1 MTVTLYAMGE
11 VVLLLSAAIGIGR
24 VSQQRQI
31 DREIDALLAT
41 APSSVAPS
49 ISEADLTG
57 LPEPVQR
64 WMRWSGVVG
73 NEGVGV
79 VRLKQQGRFQLE
91 GRGWFPFEADQYFIT
106 QRPAFLWRVSMQMFP
121 LVKVYGRD
129 RYADGEGGMQI
140 KVLSLVPVVDKT
152 GEGLNQGALLRYL
165 GETIWFPSGALSPHI
180 VWRGINDD
188 AAEATMTYGG
198 VSASATFL
206 FDAAGRPTV
215 VEAQRYNDSRGEIL
229 PWKVTS
235 TAFGERGGVR
245 MPVEGIGTW
254 EFEEGEFDYVELRVT
269 TVDYN
274 VPSRY

>member
-1 MTVTLYAMGE
+1 VSMSDTRPALRPEHELSADRPAPRASQPKPGNCSGKGRRRMTVTVYAMGG
-11 VVLLLSAAIGIGR
+11 VVLLLSAAIGIER
-24 VSQQRQI
+24 VSQQREI

-49 ISEADLTG
+49 ITEADLTD

-91 GRGWFPFEADQYFIT
+91 GRGSFPFEADQYFIT

-129 RYADGEGGMQI
+129 RYAGGEGGMQI

-152 GEGLNQGALLRYL
+152 GGGLNQGALLRYL
-165 GETIWFPSGALSPHI
+165 GETIWFPSGVLSPPHRLA
-180 VWRGINDD
+180 RG
-188 AAEATMTYGG
+188 
-198 VSASATFL
+198 
-206 FDAAGRPTV
+206 
-215 VEAQRYNDSRGEIL
+215 Q
-229 PWKVTS
+229 W
-235 TAFGERGGVR
+235 
-245 MPVEGIGTW
+245 
-254 EFEEGEFDYVELRVT
+254 
-269 TVDYN
+269 
-274 VPSRY
+274 